1 MEQREL
7 GTFPRGPM
15 MVKDE
20 HLSRVRI
27 HLMHG
32 LYGETVFLFVFLQS

>member
-7 GTFPRGPM
+7 ETFPRGPV

-20 HLSRVRI
+20 HLSSVRI
-27 HLMHG
+27 HLMSG
-32 LYGETVFLFVFLQS
+32 LCGETVFLFVFLPS